1 MFNRRT
7 RRRSRWAGLVVV
19 VTLMLAPL
27 GLASTAH
34 ADTSYMNCPTSGID
48 WSGPSELNLDGT
60 GVIWAGAQNVVTT
73 VTPTFFVSE
82 THVVQ
87 NGTNQT
93 AMGSFTSTVAKT
105 FSYTVGGSASASFFG
120 LVTATVS
127 GSITQSTTTT
137 TGVTASA
144 PIPPGGT
151 LVGEYGVAGYQIT
164 VTSNGWISL
173 GDANSPTAPDAVCDR
188 DGSSPTTYS
197 IQAPTVSTGWR
208 IVPG

>member
-1 MFNRRT
+1 M
-7 RRRSRWAGLVVV
+7 SL
-19 VTLMLAPL
+19 LAPL

-34 ADTSYMNCPTSGID
+34 ADPSLMNCPLTGID
-48 WSGPSELNLDGT
+48 WTGEGPINPDGSGGT
-60 GVIWAGAQNVVTT
+60 IWDGAQNVVTT

-137 TGVTASA
+137 TGVTATA

-151 LVGEYGVAGYQIT
+151 LVGQFGVAGYQIT
-164 VTSNGWISL
+164 VTQTGWISIGSSL
-173 GDANSPTAPDAVCDR
+173 SPTDPGNFCGPD
-188 DGSSPTTYS
+188 GNGTTTYS

-208 IVPG
+208 VVPG